1 MSSSLPPEF
10 ETIVSENHA
19 SLRFFIR
26 SLGVTPGWVDDFA
39 QESFILLLRKWDE
52 LERHDE
58 IDSWLRATAKNLVR
72 NELRKTSRRPHL
84 LNKYLTTL
92 VMERD
97 SGTPV
102 PAEYAISMENQ
113 SALRHCLQTLT
124 TKTRGMI
131 EQRYFDDKNSSE
143 IAADLKMKSSAV
155 RRALLR
161 AREALATCISREQNN
176 PSKA

>member
-26 SLGVTPGWVDDFA
+26 SLGVTSGWVDDIA
-39 QESFILLLRKWDE
+39 QEAFILLLKKWDK

-58 IDSWLRATAKNLVR
+58 ADSWLRATAKNLVR

-92 VMERD
+92 VIERD
-97 SGTPV
+97 SVTPA
-102 PAEYAISMENQ
+102 PADYAISRENH
-113 SALRHCLQTLT
+113 SALQRCLQTLT
-124 TKTRGMI
+124 AKTRNI
-131 EQRYFDDKNSSE
+131 VEQRYFHDKNSSE
-143 IAADLKMKSSAV
+143 IAEDLEMKSSAV

-161 AREALATCISREQNN
+161 AREALATCISREQNK